1 MAKVR
6 FFDVLGNKL
15 DVISNNSSRFR
26 VAGRYRMA
34 WEVGVCGCSVIFR
47 R

>member
-26 VAGRYRMA
+26 VAGRH
-34 WEVGVCGCSVIFR
+34 
-47 R
+47 